1 MTTPQHLAIIMD
13 GNGRWA
19 KARRLPRTAG
29 HRQGVET
36 IKRVIEAATEAG
48 IDYLTFFGFS
58 TENWRRPAEEVNE
71 LMRLL
76 RLYLQGETANFH
88 KQNIRLKII
97 GFRDDLPADIV
108 KLIEYAENLTHANTR
123 MTVCIAL
130 NYGGQQDILQAAA
143 KLVKQGVDIDRDE
156 SSLQLFQQN
165 LMTGDMPPVDLLIR
179 TSGEHRISNFLL
191 WQSAYAELYFTD
203 TYWPDFG
210 KEDLSRAMENYA
222 GRERRFGDVKVCHSR
237 ESGNLIQLKEI
248 PDQVGD
254 DKK

>member
-1 MTTPQHLAIIMD
+1 MSIPHHIAIIMD

-19 KARRLPRTAG
+19 KARRLPRAAG

-36 IKRVIEAATEAG
+36 IKRVIEAAGDAK
-48 IDYLTFFGFS
+48 IPYVTFFGFS

-88 KQNIRLKII
+88 KQNIKLKII
-97 GFRDDLPADIV
+97 GFRDDLPQDIV
-108 KLIEYAENLTHANTR
+108 QLIEQAEDLTKNNTR
-123 MTVCIAL
+123 LTVCIAL

-143 KLVKQGVDIDRDE
+143 KLIKQGVDIDRDE

-165 LMTGDMPPVDLLIR
+165 LQTGDMPPVDLLIR

-203 TYWPDFG
+203 TFWPDFG
-210 KEDLSRAMENYA
+210 KEDLQGALA
-222 GRERRFGDVKVCHSR
+222 CFAKRERRYGSVDIAAVTS
-237 ESGNLIQLKEI
+237 E
-248 PDQVGD
+248 
-254 DKK
+254 

>member
-1 MTTPQHLAIIMD
+1 MTTTPHHVAIIMD
-13 GNGRWA
+13 CNGRWA
-19 KARRLPRTAG
+19 KARRLPRAAG

-36 IKRVIEAATEAG
+36 IKRAIEASVSAG
-48 IDYLTFFGFS
+48 IANLTFFGFS

-88 KQNIRLKII
+88 KQNIRLKVI
-97 GFRDDLPADIV
+97 GFREDLPADIV
-108 KLIEYAENLTHANTR
+108 QLIEQAEDLTANNTR
-123 MTVCIAL
+123 LTVCIAI

-143 KLVKQGVDIDRDE
+143 KLIKQGIDIDRDE

-165 LMTGDMPPVDLLIR
+165 LMTGDMPPVDLMIR

-203 TYWPDFG
+203 TFWPDFG
-210 KEDLSRAMENYA
+210 KDDLQSALDCFA
-222 GRERRFGDVKVCHSR
+222 KRERRFGTVADIAVVTT
-237 ESGNLIQLKEI
+237 E
-248 PDQVGD
+248 
-254 DKK
+254 